1 MYTQGLVVLEGVLVA
16 PTHIPVEFKHLLIAV
31 GGSFKGECLLC
42 LHGFLVGGG
51 GWDCYD
57 VTADQELL
65 GLCLKMLT
73 SHCGGDGKMARMV
86 QDTDTPL
93 F

>member
-1 MYTQGLVVLEGVLVA
+1 M
-16 PTHIPVEFKHLLIAV
+16 EFKHLLIAV
-31 GGSFKGECLLC
+31 GGKEGVVGALKGEYLFC

-51 GWDCYD
+51 GWDCCD

-73 SHCGGDGKMARMV
+73 LHCRGDGKMARMV